1 MNKSFLIQD
10 EDLRDFLAV
19 IVETCGGCVLSSAAV
34 TEYLEILSEYT
45 GVQIRVALLAAV
57 RTMYFHPSP
66 AAILS
71 ILKSEF
77 GCEEPVDLRFLSKTQ
92 KEALHGNVVASLPV
106 IPKGNRAEGCELVL
120 HLGRPASYIFLDGN
134 DPQTAL
140 NIFMNAD
147 WSQAMALQ

>member
-10 EDLRDFLAV
+10 EELREILCAR
-19 IVETCGGCVLSSAAV
+19 VELCGGRILSSAAI
-34 TEYLEILSEYT
+34 TGYLEIFSEYT
-45 GVQIRVALLAAV
+45 GVQIRAALRIV
-57 RTMYFHPSP
+57 SHTMSTHPSP

-71 ILKSEF
+71 VLKREF
-77 GCEEPVDLRFLSKTQ
+77 GCEEPVDLRFLSKAQ

-106 IPKGNRAEGCELVL
+106 IPKGTSAERCELVL
-120 HLGRPASYIFLDGN
+120 QLGRPASYIFLDGN

-147 WSQAMALQ
+147 WSQAMVLQ